1 MPPSDMPV
9 SMGKTL
15 NRLAW
20 MFAAEKVNP
29 RLLLQLLV
37 LQLLFY
43 PRRRIEGCQQ
53 VALFLL
59 LLLLFLFLL
68 LSVRIIIAI

>member
-1 MPPSDMPV
+1 MPV
-9 SMGKTL
+9 SMGEAL
-15 NRLAW
+15 NRSAW
-20 MFAAEKVNP
+20 MFAAKEVNI

-59 LLLLFLFLL
+59 LLLFFLL
-68 LSVRIIIAI
+68 ILSVGIIIAI